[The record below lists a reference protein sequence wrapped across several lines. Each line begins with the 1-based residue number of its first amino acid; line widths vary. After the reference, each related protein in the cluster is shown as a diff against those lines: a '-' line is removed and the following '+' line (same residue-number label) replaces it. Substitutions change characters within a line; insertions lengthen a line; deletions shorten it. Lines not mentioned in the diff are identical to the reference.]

1 MGEWNGVSGWS
12 GVEWNGGY
20 GVVGLWG
27 FGDLGIWGL
36 GVDGYGREGGREDRW
51 GVSVLID
58 KSWLDYSGAD
68 GWM

>member
-1 MGEWNGVSGWS
+1 ME
-12 GVEWNGGY
+12 
-20 GVVGLWG
+20 
-27 FGDLGIWGL
+27 
-36 GVDGYGREGGREDRW
+36 GREGGREGRW